1 MGESCEGVSSSI
13 RMTSY
18 PMRPKERF
26 FSLRSFRPV
35 SLGRMEGRPSLS
47 RLDGVCAEAVCAFAV
62 RGFVAG
68 ECTPLRFVEAA
79 ACCMDSI
86 PVPPTCEVSAEAP
99 GVVMAREETP
109 ETDERAAAAPIPALV
124 PSPSM
129 PPRAAVECRWWS
141 EPGPVEFSHSAVELW
156 RRRSMRACGSR
167 GR

>member
-18 PMRPKERF
+18 PMRPEERF

-35 SLGRMEGRPSLS
+35 SLGRIPGRPSLS
-47 RLDGVCAEAVCAFAV
+47 RLDWACCEAVCAFPV

-68 ECTPLRFVEAA
+68 ECAPLRLVEAA

-99 GVVMAREETP
+99 GVVVTREETP
-109 ETDERAAAAPIPALV
+109 ETDDRAAAPIPALV

-129 PPRAAVECRWWS
+129 PPRAAVECRLCS